1 MRKAVYETMLKKI
14 EEYKDEESQLNA
26 VRIYLKKKFNL
37 SDENVEDYITD
48 GYHDQ
53 DMDAIYIDED
63 NKTLYLIQVKNNGN
77 SHQPLPNLSEIQ
89 DIKSFSASITE
100 FLKEDNQEYFNLNKQ
115 VLDKY
120 NEYHNYCDELA
131 KIPEFCAVKNIFIT
145 TRSANEKNVEIANNL
160 IEIIDIEEIF
170 EYLKKLEINKTYPDL
185 TIKVKET
192 LQYNVD
198 GFNSKVCIVS
208 LKELKGVLSQHKYED
223 LLFENPR
230 YSYHKSG
237 VNSSIKETLESE
249 EVEYFY
255 LYNNGITIM
264 CDTSIVKSGNL
275 IMKNCSII
283 NGGQTTYE
291 LLNSNLNDIDG
302 EIMLRINERLDSG
315 EKNDTIAINLNNQN
329 PINTLFIYSKD
340 PMVQAFKKELE
351 DKTKYFLEIKDNEY
365 VNIRPE
371 KKLKKNVLKLEN
383 VLRILIAS
391 TKNERAVEAKN
402 SRGKIL
408 NDKNLIDSIINTRL
422 DVEKFLKVY
431 DKWLTIE
438 SYIKEYRRD
447 RKKIDE
453 ITDKQRLEIL
463 NYKFINTSNYLL
475 LFTIEFHNI
484 EVVNTNVLDDVVKEL
499 YNTIEEIQND
509 KTNISKS
516 TQSISVSRKIK
527 KMKLNEKLND

>member
-1 MRKAVYETMLKKI
+1 
-14 EEYKDEESQLNA
+14 
-26 VRIYLKKKFNL
+26 
-37 SDENVEDYITD
+37 
-48 GYHDQ
+48 
-53 DMDAIYIDED
+53 
-63 NKTLYLIQVKNNGN
+63 
-77 SHQPLPNLSEIQ
+77 
-89 DIKSFSASITE
+89 
-100 FLKEDNQEYFNLNKQ
+100 
-115 VLDKY
+115 
-120 NEYHNYCDELA
+120 
-131 KIPEFCAVKNIFIT
+131 
-145 TRSANEKNVEIANNL
+145 
-160 IEIIDIEEIF
+160 
-170 EYLKKLEINKTYPDL
+170 
-185 TIKVKET
+185 
-192 LQYNVD
+192 
-198 GFNSKVCIVS
+198 
-208 LKELKGVLSQHKYED
+208 
-223 LLFENPR
+223 
-230 YSYHKSG
+230 
-237 VNSSIKETLESE
+237 
-249 EVEYFY
+249 
-255 LYNNGITIM
+255 
-264 CDTSIVKSGNL
+264 
-275 IMKNCSII
+275 
-283 NGGQTTYE
+283 
-291 LLNSNLNDIDG
+291 
-302 EIMLRINERLDSG
+302 
-315 EKNDTIAINLNNQN
+315 
-329 PINTLFIYSKD
+329 
-340 PMVQAFKKELE
+340 MVQAFKKELE